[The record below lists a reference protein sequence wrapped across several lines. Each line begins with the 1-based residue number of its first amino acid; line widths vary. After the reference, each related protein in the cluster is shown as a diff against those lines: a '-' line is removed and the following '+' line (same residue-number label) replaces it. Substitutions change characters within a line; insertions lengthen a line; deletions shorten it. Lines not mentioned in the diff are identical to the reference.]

1 MEEKR
6 GGGAVDVKLMSLD
19 SFDAAQQRDWSS
31 VCVHCVCVCELAA
44 LNQAQVVGS
53 ARVKAT
59 SQTLHHCQSHI
70 PSCARQG
77 EQFVLA

>member
-31 VCVHCVCVCELAA
+31 VCVHCVCVCVSW
-44 LNQAQVVGS
+44 Q
-53 ARVKAT
+53 
-59 SQTLHHCQSHI
+59 H
-70 PSCARQG
+70 
-77 EQFVLA
+77 